1 MNMPTKKPQPK
12 RRNEPQPRDSKKRE
26 QEAELEQALEDTF
39 PSSDPVSVT
48 QPTIASKKKPP
59 R

>member
-1 MNMPTKKPQPK
+1 MPTKKPQPK
-12 RRNEPQPRDSKKRE
+12 RRDEPQSRDSKKRE